1 LRRISSLP
9 AAFACL
15 CLSSPVF
22 AQFGKNKVQYQ
33 EFHWKVERTRHF
45 DVYFAQGGEA
55 VAQRAVDSLE
65 GFYERLV
72 QKTGMH
78 LEERVPIL
86 LYDSHPKFQQTNVT
100 DEILQEGVG
109 GFTEI
114 FRNRIVVPFQ
124 GSYRELDHVL
134 AHEMVHAVMFDAM
147 RQESGSALAG
157 AERTRM
163 PLWFTEGL
171 AEYVSLDGWDL
182 PSDMWL
188 MDAVTSGYLPMPT
201 VDMQGFLA
209 YRAGQNFLYY
219 CERTFGAGTVRELV
233 QETLRD
239 HDLEKAFQRVTKVS
253 LRDAGEEWIR
263 DLRWDYWPELGIRQH
278 GSEVG
283 RILTRAGE
291 DGSFWNMQPAIGPDG
306 SEVAWFS
313 DRGARQGLYVGKL
326 DELPREKPRRVLE
339 GGGTTTHESFSP
351 FTSGLSWSPDG
362 RRIVVAAQ
370 THGSNALHIL
380 DARSGRVR
388 RSLDPGFDGLSD
400 PDWSRDG
407 NRIVFRGLLDGR
419 ADLWLWDLV
428 TDSVRRLTDDAPDDD
443 EPAFSPSG
451 RWVAWSSEADSSGG
465 IGRHRSIWILDI
477 STGSRRRISASSGDE
492 TRPSWGGASDD
503 SSRIAFLSD
512 RSGLPQ
518 VYLLE
523 HPLAAG
529 GRARPAT
536 DLLTGV
542 QCPKLARD
550 GNQLV
555 FSLFE
560 GGSFDLYLSDTVRA
574 LTDSVLARTRYV
586 RTEDSGRLDI
596 FRPLVRQNLE
606 SFRFDTADRDSA
618 KAAKDSLKIVRR
630 DSLHAPMDPTR
641 PGDRLFGASPEKE
654 AVPAPAARKPGSV
667 DTASTFPPGLPARDS
682 SGRLVS
688 KPYRARWG
696 LDHAALA
703 FGFSSYEGTAG
714 EGMFSLS
721 DLMGDQ
727 TIDAMLD
734 VQGSLTDAN
743 VFLRYGWLP
752 WRTDLFATVYHTS
765 TFTGNILATDSASD
779 TALYDD
785 QLYGAVVTALYPFS
799 VFHRVDASLEWGGIQ
814 RTAKAY
820 DSNGDLVDDPAH
832 AADDRDLQWLRASG
846 EWVFDNVIW
855 GPTGPWDG
863 VRANLA
869 ATYMPPLLR
878 PDYGYALLKT
888 DVRGYFP
895 TGKISGLAVRV
906 AGGESFRAG
915 AADPHSFLLGGD
927 DFTLNWH
934 FNEANS
940 GVGVDQLYFSDLD
953 VPLRGYR
960 YDQFRGDKEMVANI
974 EYRFP
979 FVEEVRFGALLPP
992 LHWLMGSV
1000 FLDAGSAWTSG
1011 QVVDQGGVGLG
1022 WGLGLNLGAFIL
1034 RWSEAWA
1041 LTDPAGTPTNIQPK
1055 PIDGSIQYWSL
1066 GADF

>member
-1 LRRISSLP
+1 MRRIPSAI
-9 AAFACL
+9 AALAL
-15 CLSSPVF
+15 LGASPVF

-45 DVYFAQGGEA
+45 DVYFAQGGEDIA
-55 VAQRAVDSLE
+55 RRAVDSLE
-65 GFYERLV
+65 VFYARLV

-114 FRNRIVVPFQ
+114 FRNRIVVPFE

-147 RQESGSALAG
+147 RQGSGSAIAG
-157 AERTRM
+157 AMRTRM

-171 AEYVSLDGWDL
+171 AEYVSLDGWDR

-209 YRAGQNFLYY
+209 YRAGQNFLFY
-219 CERTFGAGTVRELV
+219 CERTFGAGTVRKLV

-239 HDLEKAFQRVTKVS
+239 HDLEKAFLRVTKVS

-291 DGSFWNMQPAIGPDG
+291 DGSFWNMQPAISPDG
-306 SEVAWFS
+306 SKVAWFS
-313 DRGARQGLYVGKL
+313 DRGARQGLYVGELEK
-326 DELPREKPRRVLE
+326 LPREKPRRVLE

-388 RSLDPGFDGLSD
+388 RDLDPGFDGLSN

-407 NRIVFRGLLDGR
+407 NKIAFRGLLDGR

-451 RWVAWSSEADSSGG
+451 RWLAWSSEADSAGG
-465 IGRHRSIWILDI
+465 IGRHRSIWILDL
-477 STGSRRRISASSGDE
+477 STGERRRISAGSGDG
-492 TRPSWGGASDD
+492 TRPSWGGVSDD

-512 RSGLPQ
+512 QSGLPQ
-518 VYLLE
+518 VSLLA
-523 HPLAAG
+523 HPFARG
-529 GRARPAT
+529 SSARPAT

-542 QCPKLARD
+542 QGPKLSRD
-550 GNQLV
+550 GGQLV

-574 LTDSVLARTRYV
+574 LPDSALPATRYV

-606 SFRFDTADRDSA
+606 SYRFDTADRDSA
-618 KAAKDSLKIVRR
+618 KAAKDSLKSVRR
-630 DSLHAPMDPTR
+630 DSLHAPLDPTR
-641 PGDRLFGASPEKE
+641 PGDRLFGTSPEKE
-654 AVPAPAARKPGSV
+654 VASAPTVEKTGSV
-667 DTASTFPPGLPARDS
+667 DTASTFPPGLPERDS
-682 SGRLVS
+682 SGRLAS
-688 KPYRARWG
+688 EPYRAKWG

-714 EGMFSLS
+714 QGMFSLS

-734 VQGSLTDAN
+734 VEGSLTDAN

-752 WRTDLFATVYHTS
+752 WQTDLFATVYHTS
-765 TFTGNILATDSASD
+765 TFTGNILATDSVND

-785 QLYGAVVTALYPFS
+785 QLYGAMVTVLYPFS
-799 VFHRVDASLEWGGIQ
+799 IFHRVDATLEWGGVQ
-814 RTAKAY
+814 RTAKTY
-820 DSNGDLVDDPAH
+820 DSSGDLVDDPAH
-832 AADDRDLQWLRASG
+832 FADNRDLQWVRASG
-846 EWVFDNVIW
+846 
-855 GPTGPWDG
+855 
-863 VRANLA
+863 
-869 ATYMPPLLR
+869 
-878 PDYGYALLKT
+878 
-888 DVRGYFP
+888 
-895 TGKISGLAVRV
+895 
-906 AGGESFRAG
+906 
-915 AADPHSFLLGGD
+915 
-927 DFTLNWH
+927 
-934 FNEANS
+934 
-940 GVGVDQLYFSDLD
+940 
-953 VPLRGYR
+953 
-960 YDQFRGDKEMVANI
+960 
-974 EYRFP
+974 
-979 FVEEVRFGALLPP
+979 
-992 LHWLMGSV
+992 
-1000 FLDAGSAWTSG
+1000 
-1011 QVVDQGGVGLG
+1011 
-1022 WGLGLNLGAFIL
+1022 
-1034 RWSEAWA
+1034 
-1041 LTDPAGTPTNIQPK
+1041 
-1055 PIDGSIQYWSL
+1055 
-1066 GADF
+1066 